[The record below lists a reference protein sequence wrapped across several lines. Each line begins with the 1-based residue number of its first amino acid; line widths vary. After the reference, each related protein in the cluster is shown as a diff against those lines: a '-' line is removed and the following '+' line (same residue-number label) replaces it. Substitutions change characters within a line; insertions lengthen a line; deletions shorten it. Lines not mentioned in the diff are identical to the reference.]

1 MTTETKTK
9 PKSKTTAPVAKSKP
23 KSTTEIPQL
32 NKTEETPP
40 LGTAGNPL
48 PIRATDKTRAALTDQ
63 LVDHTMGRLAVVMR
77 RPQAERP
84 TDAEMS
90 FGAGAFAGLE
100 PQNTAEV
107 LLVTQ
112 MVGTHEM
119 AMEMLTRSKRADT
132 VEYMQETGALAAKL
146 LSVFERQFATLTRA
160 RKPPQVVT
168 VEHVHKHLHVNGQQ
182 TPGPMGEVIRIEG
195 QPHGAN
201 DPRALALAPS
211 PALLGEDQAP
221 EPVSVTSNAERPL
234 PNPRR
239 PLARRAKR

>member
-1 MTTETKTK
+1 MTTETKTR

-23 KSTTEIPQL
+23 KSTAEIPQL
-32 NKTEETPP
+32 NKTEEAPP

-77 RPQAERP
+77 RPKAERP

-132 VEYMQETGALAAKL
+132 VEYMRETGALAAKL

-168 VEHVHKHLHVNGQQ
+168 VEHVHKHLHVNGQIPGQ
-182 TPGPMGEVIRIEG
+182 TGEVTIIKG
-195 QPHGAN
+195 QPYESTA
-201 DPRALALAPS
+201 PAALAVAAS
-211 PALLGEDQAP
+211 PEMLGENAAP
-221 EPVSVTSNAERPL
+221 DALPIAGNAERPL